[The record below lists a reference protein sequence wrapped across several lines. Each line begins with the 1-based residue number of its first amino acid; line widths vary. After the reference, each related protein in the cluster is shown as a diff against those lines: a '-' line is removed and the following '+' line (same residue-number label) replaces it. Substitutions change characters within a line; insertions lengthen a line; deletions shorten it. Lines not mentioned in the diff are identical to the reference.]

1 MCKAIVFLV
10 QFLCLAISAIGDP
23 TYVYQEPVILCA
35 GKEVATK
42 FEYGDSKVKFNNLT
56 AINWTFR
63 KTKQEVTEIFS
74 YYNKQT
80 GFMVRVPQG
89 DRFKNRVTWIPNTI
103 NLKFSNL
110 TTDDTGF
117 YDVSIT
123 IFEAGKAES
132 KDKNGTF
139 QLTINDPC
147 VMAKVNDEGGCTM
160 LTCST
165 MEDNPVYSWT
175 GQDAEGKTVSNIKVC
190 PKEETNY
197 SCCVNAQKTK
207 CTSFTAQAAK
217 DNGENDGGIST
228 GTIIGVV
235 VAILVLVIITTVI
248 VLYLRNKRKG
258 NDGYLATASK

>member
-1 MCKAIVFLV
+1 M
-10 QFLCLAISAIGDP
+10 QFLCLAFSAIGDP
-23 TYVYQEPVILCA
+23 TYVYQEPVSLCA

-42 FEYGDSKVKFNNLT
+42 FEYGDSKVKFINLT

-63 KTKQEVTEIFS
+63 KTKQEGTEIFS
-74 YYNKQT
+74 YYNKQN
-80 GFMVRVPQG
+80 GFKVRVPQG

-110 TTDDTGF
+110 TTDDSGF
-117 YDVSIT
+117 FDVSIT

-217 DNGENDGGIST
+217 DNGENNGGMPT
-228 GTIIGVV
+228 GTIVGVV
-235 VAILVLVIITTVI
+235 VAILVFVIITIVI
-248 VLYLRNKRKG
+248 VLVLRHRKKG
-258 NDGYLATASK
+258 KSGYSATASN